1 MCVHVCVCN
10 EQKLRKYSQTF
21 IVQHK
26 EYKASDMSVQPIAAF
41 PPHDRDTS
49 TRLFRGQMRTEEGG
63 DMGTFLSSVPVVQF
77 LFLLSVLNSFFSES
91 VWTDQSL
98 SQPLICSL
106 YCLEEW

>member
-1 MCVHVCVCN
+1 
-10 EQKLRKYSQTF
+10 
-21 IVQHK
+21 
-26 EYKASDMSVQPIAAF
+26 
-41 PPHDRDTS
+41 
-49 TRLFRGQMRTEEGG
+49 
-63 DMGTFLSSVPVVQF
+63 MGTFLSSVPVVQF